1 MPGEEETL
9 YQKHISPP
17 RLCHC
22 SYTAT
27 DKEMCTCAARRYARM
42 FVFTCGRTHVRRCRC
57 IECMCSNRLMDC
69 VNHSQEEGRQGHE
82 TVGADVEK
90 ESSGTTSSYKYNI
103 LHFIS
108 THKLINKSYL
118 LHFFDLLLLLH
129 LREYQKSL

>member
-1 MPGEEETL
+1 
-9 YQKHISPP
+9 
-17 RLCHC
+17 
-22 SYTAT
+22 
-27 DKEMCTCAARRYARM
+27 
-42 FVFTCGRTHVRRCRC
+42 
-57 IECMCSNRLMDC
+57 MDC

-90 ESSGTTSSYKYNI
+90 ESSGNTSSFKYNI